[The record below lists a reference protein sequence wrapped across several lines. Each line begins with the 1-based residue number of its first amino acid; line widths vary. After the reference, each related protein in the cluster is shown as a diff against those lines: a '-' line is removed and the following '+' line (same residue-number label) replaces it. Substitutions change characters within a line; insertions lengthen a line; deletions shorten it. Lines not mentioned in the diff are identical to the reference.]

1 VESRRRQS
9 SDPLRATPAQA
20 ANKAKVREETM
31 STLTGSATGHFRR
44 GWIYALTLALVT
56 INYMDRSALG
66 VVAQSI
72 RGEFG
77 LSPVEMGYLFSSF
90 LWTYVICL
98 LPIGIMLDRFSP
110 RDINAVGIT
119 LWSLAMA
126 ATAGVWSFATL
137 IIARMV
143 MGAGEATS
151 IPSCGRIVREWM
163 PARERGV
170 GNAFWSA
177 GSFLGPA
184 LGALIVAAIT
194 SAWGW
199 RAAFVILA
207 LLGFVWLAC
216 NLLWFDRPEKVSWLS
231 ADERKKIVTE
241 RSAGMPDEI
250 GMPGSAAVVLE
261 LLRSPSQ
268 WGAMIA
274 QAAGIYTLYLLL
286 FWLPSYLQDTKHLT
300 ILKTGIYTAIPWAI
314 AVPVSILI
322 GVLSDRL
329 LKNDTLLAG
338 GRRTIVICC
347 VLLAAVVAF
356 VPFTD
361 NTALIIALFA
371 LSLSGINA
379 AISLNLSLV
388 TDLVHRARD
397 VGKAIGLTI
406 LAGNLCGLLAP
417 IVTGYVVA
425 GLGAYDWALWI
436 AGILLVIGAIA
447 LATMT
452 RSVILPWA
460 DAVPPGIVAG

>member
-1 VESRRRQS
+1 LRRRAARHQGFG
-9 SDPLRATPAQA
+9 RAL
-20 ANKAKVREETM
+20 NKSREETM
-31 STLTGSATGHFRR
+31 SMQTGSASGHFRR
-44 GWIYALTLALVT
+44 GWVYVLTLALVT

-98 LPIGIMLDRFSP
+98 LPIGILLDRFSA
-110 RDINAVGIT
+110 RNINSIGIT

-170 GNAFWSA
+170 ANVVWSA
-177 GSFLGPA
+177 GSFVGPA
-184 LGALIVAAIT
+184 IGAVVVAAIT

-199 RAAFVILA
+199 RAAFLILA
-207 LLGFVWLAC
+207 ALGLVWLAC
-216 NLLWFDRPEKVSWLS
+216 NLMWFDRPEKVSWLS
-231 ADERKKIVTE
+231 ADERKKILNE
-241 RSAGMPDEI
+241 RSAGSPDEI
-250 GMPGSAAVVLE
+250 GVPGSPGVVLE
-261 LLRSPSQ
+261 LLKSPSQ

-300 ILKTGIYTAIPWAI
+300 ILKTGLYTAIPWAI
-314 AVPVSILI
+314 AVPVSIVI
-322 GVLSDRL
+322 GLVSDRV

-338 GRRTIVICC
+338 GRRAIVIFC
-347 VLLAAVVAF
+347 VLLAAVVVF
-356 VPFTD
+356 VPFAD
-361 NTALIIALFA
+361 NTALILTLFA

-388 TDLVHRARD
+388 TDLVHRASD

-452 RSVILPWA
+452 RDVILPA
-460 DAVPPGIVAG
+460 ATAPAPRAA